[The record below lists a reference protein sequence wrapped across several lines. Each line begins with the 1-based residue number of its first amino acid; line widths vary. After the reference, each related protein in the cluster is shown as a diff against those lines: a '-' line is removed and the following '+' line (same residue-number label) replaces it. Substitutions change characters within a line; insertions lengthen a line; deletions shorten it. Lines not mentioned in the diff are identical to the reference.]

1 MMSVLASIGLSQ
13 ERHAG
18 RTQVWKCTGE
28 AGQSLVTGG
37 FSQVLL
43 FSHCSFMSQGRDF
56 RLLQLKEFSASSDF
70 TDQTSAKADRKY
82 FYDGF
87 SGRCA
92 ERMPSFL
99 LLSFQGM
106 AGVGQE
112 RLFSKQCP
120 VCLSCELAPRKRF
133 VSRGAW
139 YRSTTHGQF
148 LQVGF
153 PKRSLLCSVLIQLK
167 LD

>member
-1 MMSVLASIGLSQ
+1 MMSVLASPGLPQ

-18 RTQVWKCTGE
+18 RTQVWECTGE

-37 FSQVLL
+37 SSQVLL

-70 TDQTSAKADRKY
+70 TDQTSAKADGKY
-82 FYDGF
+82 FYGGF

-92 ERMPSFL
+92 ERMPSLL
-99 LLSFQGM
+99 LLSCQGM

-112 RLFSKQCP
+112 WLFSKECP
-120 VCLSCELAPRKRF
+120 VCVYELAPRKRF
-133 VSRGAW
+133 VSRAAW